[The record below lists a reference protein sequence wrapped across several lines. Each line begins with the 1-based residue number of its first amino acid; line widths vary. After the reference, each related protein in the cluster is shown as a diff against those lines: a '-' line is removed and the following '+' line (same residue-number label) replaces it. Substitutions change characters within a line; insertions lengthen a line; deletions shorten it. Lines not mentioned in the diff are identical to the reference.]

1 MENRVTV
8 STPEHV
14 QLEFETAGIG
24 SRAVS
29 LLIDWLIIGTVNGVL
44 LLVAIFFSAYSASV
58 GNPFWSSVTLAIFLF
73 LFFFLPFCYYT
84 LTETFLH
91 GQTIGK
97 KAMSLRVVTDRG
109 TAPGFLGIVL
119 RNLLRVIDSLP
130 FLYLTGLLTVFF
142 NGREKRLGDLAAGTM
157 VVRKESVEMPQV
169 QPLFQHTTPPIPL
182 DHRITLDDRE
192 WALLG
197 RFLTR
202 REEVFPEARKKLSKD
217 LAHAFLP
224 AGMVKEGREEFY
236 LEAVYLQLKQQTKHS
251 AIEGTIHDNT
261 GEKR

>member
-1 MENRVTV
+1 MDNRVAV
-8 STPEHV
+8 STPEYV

-44 LLVAIFFSAYSASV
+44 LLVAVFFSAYSASV
-58 GNPFWSSVTLAIFLF
+58 GNPFWSSVTLGIFLF

-97 KAMSLRVVTDRG
+97 KAMNLRVVTDRG
-109 TAPGFLGIVL
+109 TAPGFLRIVL
-119 RNLLRVIDSLP
+119 RNLLRIVDSLP
-130 FLYLTGLLTVFF
+130 LLYLTGMLTVFF
-142 NGREKRLGDLAAGTM
+142 NGREKRLGDLVAGTM
-157 VVRKESVEMPQV
+157 VVVGRESLEMPRV
-169 QPLFQHTTPPIPL
+169 RPLFQHATPPVSP
-182 DHRITLDDRE
+182 DEQITLDDRE

-202 REEVFPEARKKLSKD
+202 REELFPEARKKISKD
-217 LAHAFLP
+217 LAHTFLP
-224 AGMVKEGREEFY
+224 ADIVEEGKEEFY
-236 LEAVYLQLKQQTKHS
+236 LEAAYLQLKQQTKHS
-251 AIEGTIHDNT
+251 AKGGIFHGT
-261 GEKR
+261 EQ